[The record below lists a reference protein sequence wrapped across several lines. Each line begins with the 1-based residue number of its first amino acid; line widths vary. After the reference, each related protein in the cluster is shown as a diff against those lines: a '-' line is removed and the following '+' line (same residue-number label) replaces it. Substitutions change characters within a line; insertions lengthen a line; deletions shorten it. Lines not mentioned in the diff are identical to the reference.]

1 MLSTLHIALFLYLTT
16 NVREIGTIIA
26 CFAEMWQDLLVE
38 DLFGFS
44 TPALFV
50 GLR

>member
-38 DLFGFS
+38 DLFDFS
-44 TPALFV
+44 TLALFV